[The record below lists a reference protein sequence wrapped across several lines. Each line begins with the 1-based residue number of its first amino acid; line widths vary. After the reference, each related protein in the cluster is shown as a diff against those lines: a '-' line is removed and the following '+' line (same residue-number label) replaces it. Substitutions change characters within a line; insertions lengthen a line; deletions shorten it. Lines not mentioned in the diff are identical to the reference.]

1 MKRLL
6 FISHAAPEDNYLA
19 AWLASKLRLL
29 GYEVWV
35 DVKDLRAGSSFWNEI
50 ELKMRDESCCFLA
63 LVSQSYIEKS
73 RNKNSGV
80 FSEITL
86 AKTLSRSLDNYI
98 IPIKVDSSS
107 YDDFPINM
115 LPLDTID
122 FSRNWGTG
130 LNDLVEEIVT
140 RKIHK
145 TESDDT
151 VLAQWYN
158 FQKSQKVVRKKEES
172 YSSNWFGVT
181 LPETVY
187 VYKFHG
193 DYKKLWQSIPYAYV
207 RNGDYI
213 LGFFDE
219 SNIDINH
226 TFYDQIES
234 EWIKENGSIRLS
246 NGDEIKDAP
255 QKLVSLLNKSIS
267 YFFYLRENF
276 GAFSGSGKKKIFYPK
291 FDQERSGYISLKA
304 FGKRGRKLY
313 SKNGKMKWRF
323 GLSFIFQLEPFSH
336 LVTNY
341 HLVSSNENGLLE
353 GEDHQKARRS
363 IPSEW
368 FNRDWYERILALLH
382 LASEFSKDLKLK
394 IPVGGQLLVIDLEPV
409 QFHSEYGYDE

>member
-107 YDDFPINM
+107 YDDFPINI

-140 RKIHK
+140 REIYKS
-145 TESDDT
+145 ESDNT

-172 YSSNWFGVT
+172 YSSNWFGVS
-181 LPETVY
+181 LPETVF
-187 VYKFHG
+187 VYKSHG
-193 DYKKLWQSIPYAYV
+193 DYKKLWQSIP
-207 RNGDYI
+207 
-213 LGFFDE
+213 
-219 SNIDINH
+219 
-226 TFYDQIES
+226 
-234 EWIKENGSIRLS
+234 
-246 NGDEIKDAP
+246 
-255 QKLVSLLNKSIS
+255 
-267 YFFYLRENF
+267 
-276 GAFSGSGKKKIFYPK
+276 
-291 FDQERSGYISLKA
+291 
-304 FGKRGRKLY
+304 
-313 SKNGKMKWRF
+313 
-323 GLSFIFQLEPFSH
+323 
-336 LVTNY
+336 
-341 HLVSSNENGLLE
+341 
-353 GEDHQKARRS
+353 
-363 IPSEW
+363 
-368 FNRDWYERILALLH
+368 
-382 LASEFSKDLKLK
+382 
-394 IPVGGQLLVIDLEPV
+394 
-409 QFHSEYGYDE
+409 